1 MATTKTE
8 QAETTTTEPTVL
20 PNLRFDNPW
29 KATFLMEKVVTAKT
43 SSVADG
49 GDYYYPLLTVVVRDA
64 GTAPVKADDRVL
76 IHAHSET
83 LIAELKRV
91 KPQRGALLTIDYQ
104 GKRKTKSGRE
114 VRVFEIDSPDT
125 AEQNWDDCPF

>member
-1 MATTKTE
+1 MVAKSE
-8 QAETTTTEPTVL
+8 QAETMEEAATAL
-20 PNLRFDNPW
+20 PNLRFDKAW

-43 SSVADG
+43 ASVQDG
-49 GDYYYPLLTVVVRDA
+49 SDYYYPLLTVVVRDA

-125 AEQNWDDCPF
+125 VAADWDDCPF

>member
-1 MATTKTE
+1 MATKTE
-8 QAETTTTEPTVL
+8 QTETEQATTL
-20 PNLRFDNPW
+20 PNLRFDSPW

-43 SSVADG
+43 TSVADG
-49 GDYYYPLLTVVVRDA
+49 GDYFYPLLTVVVRDP

-125 AEQNWDDCPF
+125 ADMTWDEGCPF

>member
-1 MATTKTE
+1 MATKTE
-8 QAETTTTEPTVL
+8 QTETEQATTL
-20 PNLRFDNPW
+20 PNLRFDSPW

-43 SSVADG
+43 TSVADG
-49 GDYYYPLLTVVVRDA
+49 GDYYYYPLLTVVVRDP

-125 AEQNWDDCPF
+125 ADMTWDEGCPF